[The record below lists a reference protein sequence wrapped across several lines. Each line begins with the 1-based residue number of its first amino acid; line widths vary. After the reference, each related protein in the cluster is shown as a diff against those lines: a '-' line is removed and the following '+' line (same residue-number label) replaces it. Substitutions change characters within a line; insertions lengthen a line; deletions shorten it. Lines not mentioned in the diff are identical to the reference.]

1 MKNIFEEKNLLEN
14 KYDKVRTNLKNIEN
28 KYSYEI
34 SELTR
39 KNAVLEEKYL
49 QIEGKLKD
57 DEENYKEKFEEK

>member
-1 MKNIFEEKNLLEN
+1 LKNIFEEKNLLEN